1 MKIKLTDE
9 QRQKMTSVFATL
21 NELRN
26 DKKFIQL
33 MEHVC
38 SRDFNEPKAVK
49 DGTINDENEDD
60 YMRLVNFHDDLVD
73 YANNYF
79 NYFE

>member
-9 QRQKMTSVFATL
+9 QRLKMTLVFSTL
-21 NELRN
+21 NDLRN
-26 DKKFIQL
+26 DKEFIKL
-33 MEHVC
+33 MEYVC
-38 SRDFNEPKAVK
+38 SRDFNEPNAIK
-49 DGTINDENEDD
+49 DGTLNEKNEDD
-60 YMRLVNFHDDLVD
+60 YARVVNFHDDLVD